1 MSFLQPQQKK
11 KKDNIYQYVI
21 LIAFLPTFLATY
33 SRFKDFCS
41 ERNATLAKSQDI

>member
-1 MSFLQPQQKK
+1 MSFLQPQQKE

-33 SRFKDFCS
+33 SRLKTFIQ
-41 ERNATLAKSQDI
+41 ENNETLAKIQDI